1 MRVTAL
7 RACTAIGA
15 RATARAGG
23 RRARGTGVGM
33 MRHGAVR
40 EGASPSGGAVDGAPD
55 GASSGAR
62 GAHDGWMV
70 QRFLLINTRF
80 ASPVSGAFCR
90 FDT

>member
-7 RACTAIGA
+7 RAGTDVGA

-23 RRARGTGVGM
+23 RRARGTAVGM

-40 EGASPSGGAVDGAPD
+40 EYDERRRGRRRAG

-80 ASPVSGAFCR
+80 AACF
-90 FDT
+90 